1 MAKSYDVGIR
11 ITAKD
16 ETGPALTKTRAGVE
30 SISRQLES
38 MRAYALGAFTGVAA
52 LGQAREV
59 LALADAV
66 QSMNARLRLAVG
78 GADAFAAA
86 QARAYAIS
94 ARTGAGYEATATL
107 MARLS
112 TVAKGY
118 GVTQEQV
125 FRVTEATGNALKV
138 SGAGAQETASVIR
151 QLSQAMGSG
160 VLRGDEFNAIMENG
174 TRLAQA
180 LADGLN
186 VPIGKLRGLAEQGLL
201 TTDIMVKALESQRET
216 LAAEAA
222 AMPKTIGMAA
232 TRVADEFGRIVD
244 AANQGSGATGIMAS
258 ALDALAVNLETVLGG
273 AAVAAVG
280 GLALVTARGAS
291 AAFDYAKALY
301 AQMAA
306 ERQAMAV
313 TLAHKEAAVSYALAD
328 VMRAQT
334 VVNQTKGMARLDQV
348 VNTLIPA
355 QQRLT
360 AAQQALTAAQ
370 NAGGIAARALS
381 GALGFVGGP
390 LGAITLALTVGATDW
405 ALWGDKAET
414 ATSRARKSAED
425 AQAALDRLRDRKQ
438 YGEDEL
444 APVRKGIAELEAAL
458 AEMRRTEIQ
467 WDPETGEPR
476 EVRGYSDSDI
486 QAAQA
491 RLDKMRQDLAN
502 AQQELASQAQGL
514 AGIAASGVT
523 NIMESAF
530 ARLEQGYKDKLDPLA
545 AELEKLRKAA
555 AEAGIATDSER
566 FKQAEQLARDIFAKK
581 SDINVSIGD
590 VGKQLRDK
598 TVKAI
603 KDGVQ
608 YEFGAKNLSSL
619 VIDCSGFVTALH
631 APVVKG
637 IVEAQKGAL
646 PEDMVAALKSSSDG

>member
-1 MAKSYDVGIR
+1 
-11 ITAKD
+11 
-16 ETGPALTKTRAGVE
+16 
-30 SISRQLES
+30 
-38 MRAYALGAFTGVAA
+38 MRTYALGAFTGVAA

-94 ARTGAGYEATATL
+94 AKTGAGYEATATL

-125 FRVTEATGNALKV
+125 AQVTEVTARALQL
-138 SGAGAQETASVIR
+138 SGAGAGEAASVIT
-151 QLSQAMGSG
+151 QFSQAMGSG
-160 VLRGDEFNAIMENG
+160 VLRGDEFNSIMENG
-174 TRLAQA
+174 ARLAQA

-216 LAAEAA
+216 LEAEAA
-222 AMPKTIGMAA
+222 VMPKAIGMAA

-244 AANQGSGATGIMAS
+244 AANQASGATGIMAS

-280 GLALVTARGAS
+280 GLTLVTARGAS

-390 LGAITLALTVGATDW
+390 LGAITLALTVGATAW

-514 AGIAASGVT
+514 AGTAASGVT
-523 NIMESAF
+523 NIMEAAF
-530 ARLEQGYKDKLDPLA
+530 AGLEQGYRDRLDPLA

-566 FKQAEQLARDIFAKK
+566 FKQAEQLARDIFTKADKP
-581 SDINVSIGD
+581 D
-590 VGKQLRDK
+590 VTMAQVGASLV
-598 TVKAI
+598 TKARQAI
-603 KDGVQ
+603 ADGVQ
-608 YEFGAKNLSSL
+608 YKLKARDMATGK
-619 VIDCSGFVTALH
+619 IDCSGFVEQINRETIA
-631 APVVKG
+631 G
-637 IVEAQKGAL
+637 IEKESKGAL
-646 PEDMVAALKSSSDG
+646 PAWPRPSRAPPKASSTR